1 MARLCKAGVQFREQV
16 DDCYPDRSR
25 RSDGWIGDA
34 RHLSRKSDHNPD
46 GDGWVFA
53 LDITA
58 DLGAHPEE
66 AHNLVDEIRKAA
78 KKGERRIKYIIF
90 NGRISSPVLNWKWR
104 KYRGANPHKAHF
116 HISFTQLGKKDGSF
130 FNIPMLG
137 GTNERTETDGGNVG
151 EDIRRDGSIDI
162 PLSRTSTRLHSQCG
176 TCECVAF
183 RD

>member
-1 MARLCKAGVQFREQV
+1 MAKLCKAGQQLREQI

-25 RSDGWIGDA
+25 KSDGWIGDP
-34 RHLSRKSDHNPD
+34 RHASRKSDHNPD
-46 GDGWVFA
+46 SEGWVFA
-53 LDITA
+53 LDVTA
-58 DLGAHPEE
+58 DLGAHSEE

-90 NGRISSPVLNWKWR
+90 DGRISSPIFNWKWR
-104 KYRGANPHKAHF
+104 KYKGANPHKSHF

-137 GTNERTETDGGNVG
+137 GTDGRTE
-151 EDIRRDGSIDI
+151 EDDRNLVENIRRDGTIDI
-162 PLSRTSTRLHSQCG
+162 PLGGSSTRLHSQCG
-176 TCECVAF
+176 TCECIAF